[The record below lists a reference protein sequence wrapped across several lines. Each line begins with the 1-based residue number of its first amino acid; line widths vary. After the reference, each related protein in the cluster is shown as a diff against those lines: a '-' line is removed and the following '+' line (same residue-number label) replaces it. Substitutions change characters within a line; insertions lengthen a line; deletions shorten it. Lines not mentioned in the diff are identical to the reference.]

1 MKVTEEVI
9 RVEGIKVRAMLQR
22 FDSDDLKKLRSIFKT
37 WKVLQKKLDVYGRK
51 SNIPEVVTE
60 GIVACFL
67 GCPILGKF
75 PDGSG
80 LKQVN
85 YTKAQLALRSKN
97 RKAGRKNKDRPTLP
111 SSSFD
116 CYDLDDQKT
125 VQVKSASVDPDLTSF
140 GPRSKFQKLYFLDF
154 SSKGNPDGKFVIYDM
169 PVARV
174 KSILK
179 KIKKKNPD
187 VRPRFSFQEKILKGK
202 ENKQKYQMGKKR
214 NLFKSV

>member
-60 GIVACFL
+60 GIVAYFL

-85 YTKAQLALRSKN
+85 YTKAQKDRHRRNK
-97 RKAGRKNKDRPTLP
+97 KAGGTNKDRPKLP

-140 GPRSKFQKLYFLDF
+140 GPRSEFQKLYFLDF

-174 KSILK
+174 KSILTK
-179 KIKKKNPD
+179 AKKKNPD
-187 VRPRFSFQEKILKGK
+187 VRPRFSFQEKILEGK
-202 ENKQKYQMGKKR
+202 ENKQKYQKGKKL
-214 NLFKSV
+214 NIFKSV